1 MPMAGNAAETFCGS
15 PGCRNGVPEW
25 TPLRERERSTLRIR
39 EGGVSARAAFP
50 RSGATLAVQLYDEG
64 PQMKKISDTQAAGA
78 ERGVLGPMGHWRK
91 ELAQK

>member
-1 MPMAGNAAETFCGS
+1 MAGNAAETFCGS

-39 EGGVSARAAFP
+39 EGGVSHGPHF

-91 ELAQK
+91 ELAQR